1 MRRLDAGCGRPR
13 SLCAHGC
20 FSTRISFGTANIIR
34 DPSGSHVSK
43 PAPGVKVHGAGCA
56 SRTKSTNIAVSTTV
70 NRPASGAASS
80 GKLAR
85 TGHHYCH
92 HRRSSAATAH
102 WTASVS
108 SCRCADVGGRAAP
121 GAGQFAHLA
130 RAPDAGPANKGPNV
144 RDYSSSGRRAGFQ
157 VSQCIKGVVPLEGL
171 EPTTPS
177 LRMMCS
183 TS

>member
-1 MRRLDAGCGRPR
+1 MRPR
-13 SLCAHGC
+13 VLLDKDQLRDCEYHPRSEWVSRVRAC
-20 FSTRISFGTANIIR
+20 TRYDNGPF
-34 DPSGSHVSK
+34 
-43 PAPGVKVHGAGCA
+43 VKVHGAGCA
-56 SRTKSTNIAVSTTV
+56 SRSKSANIAVSATV

-92 HRRSSAATAH
+92 HRRSSAAIAH